1 MPYANQKEGTG
12 RYMAYVLLV
21 RSGTWVSRGIHAI
34 TGDTYTHAA
43 ISLDGPEGPFRSFG
57 RRYRWCCL
65 PGGFVRESTGIYR
78 PGTPCALY
86 GVSLSRGAYLHLR
99 WILSYMDAH
108 QREYG
113 YDLLG
118 LFACGTPIRAP
129 RRNGRFFC
137 SHFVSWMLEQ
147 TGEAGLPKPPERMHP
162 VDLQSVMGANLVYR
176 GRAGGLPGYRRE
188 IRRAGPMSAVP
199 AEK

>member
-1 MPYANQKEGTG
+1 MLYANQKEGAG

-86 GVSLSRGAYLHLR
+86 GVPLSRGAYLHLR

-108 QREYG
+108 QRE
-113 YDLLG
+113 
-118 LFACGTPIRAP
+118 
-129 RRNGRFFC
+129 
-137 SHFVSWMLEQ
+137 
-147 TGEAGLPKPPERMHP
+147 
-162 VDLQSVMGANLVYR
+162 
-176 GRAGGLPGYRRE
+176 
-188 IRRAGPMSAVP
+188 
-199 AEK
+199 